1 MKKVLLGS
9 FKDISVP
16 FFYVRRSFTVL
27 DIKQNIEQRQII
39 KGMNTFQAGL
49 AGGAYFFRVIADPDI
64 WEKDIDPNIVIR
76 VQVNKPDNSQI
87 WMTFQN
93 NTQYKEKG
101 KQTFQVTFEQGKV
114 IDVTKITGGK

>member
-1 MKKVLLGS
+1 MNNKTKKMME
-9 FKDISVP
+9 DNP
-16 FFYVRRSFTVL
+16 EQFTE
-27 DIKQNIEQRQII
+27 DIKQNIEQG
-39 KGMNTFQAGL
+39 KVVNGMNTLHASL

-93 NTQYKEKG
+93 TTQYKEKEA
-101 KQTFQVTFEQGKV
+101 QTFQVRFEEGKV
-114 IDVTKITGGK
+114 LDIKKITEKKS